1 LHDVEY
7 KTLMAERDLD
17 GKHALVT
24 GASRGIGRAIAQALS
39 GAGAAVTLNF
49 RTRANE
55 ADALRRE
62 LERDGGRAIAVQADV
77 SRRDNV
83 ERLVDEARRALGPID
98 IVINNAGV
106 ATPSA
111 IDRVTEDEWDATVD
125 INLKS
130 AFLVTQTALPDMR
143 ARRWGRLVFVSSV
156 AASVGGIVGPHYAA
170 SKAGMHGL
178 MHYYA
183 AHLAKERITANVV
196 APALIETDMIASN
209 PNARRDLIP
218 VGRFGTSEEVAS
230 LVLAIVRNGYL
241 TGQVLHVNGGWYL
254 T

>member
-62 LERDGGRAIAVQADV
+62 LERDGGRAMAVQADV

-106 ATPSA
+106 AMPSA

-183 AHLAKERITANVV
+183 AHLAKEGITANVV

>member
-1 LHDVEY
+1 
-7 KTLMAERDLD
+7 MAERDLE

-39 GAGAAVTLNF
+39 RAGAGVTLNF

-62 LERDGGRAIAVQADV
+62 LEHDGGRDRAIAVQADV
-77 SRRDNV
+77 SRRDDV

-106 ATPSA
+106 AMPSA

-130 AFLVTQTALPDMR
+130 AFLVTQAALPDMR

-183 AHLAKERITANVV
+183 AHLAKEGITANVV